1 MGGTVTGRLKCAMT
15 LSVYS
20 LAITAGASATPA
32 NDRCILPSGLGEEIS
47 RKYPGTRP
55 VSLADLSEDDR
66 NFFRKDHGTQCPGLV
81 SVDFYGD
88 GKPTWALVLIARQ
101 GSRRQAELV
110 VARKAGEAWA
120 IRTLDTAGEAVP
132 VVWKQGPGEYDD
144 VYGNKK
150 IRATRS
156 VVVLCGYE
164 SWAILYAWTGKEVE
178 KIWIAD

>member
-1 MGGTVTGRLKCAMT
+1 MT
-15 LSVYS
+15 FALSVYS
-20 LAITAGASATPA
+20 LAVTAGASSTPA
-32 NDRCILPSGLGEEIS
+32 NDRCILPSGLGEEVS

-66 NFFRKDHGTQCPGLV
+66 NFFRKDPGLV

-88 GKPTWALVLIARQ
+88 RKPTWALVLIARQ

-110 VARKAGEAWA
+110 VARKTGEAWA

-132 VVWKQGPGEYDD
+132 VVWRQGPGEYDD

>member
-1 MGGTVTGRLKCAMT
+1 MKTT
-15 LSVYS
+15 
-20 LAITAGASATPA
+20 
-32 NDRCILPSGLGEEIS
+32 EIS
-47 RKYPGTRP
+47 FERTMELNAP
-55 VSLADLSEDDR
+55 V
-66 NFFRKDHGTQCPGLV
+66 FV

-88 GKPTWALVLIARQ
+88 RKPTWALVLIARQ

-110 VARKAGEAWA
+110 VARKTGEAWA

-132 VVWKQGPGEYDD
+132 VVWRQGPGEYDD

-164 SWAILYAWTGKEVE
+164 SWAILYARTGKEVE